1 MKVFSGSSNRP
12 LAEKVAQNLGLKLSS
27 LEIHKFPDGEKRV
40 RVVGSD
46 LEDDVVLVQSTGI
59 PVDENYM
66 ELFLILDALKRSGA
80 RSITLVSPYFGYQR
94 QDHMFREGEDVSFK
108 VIVQMLESLKVDKV
122 ITFDLHSIKIPE
134 FFHIP
139 VVHLTVLDLFVGKI
153 DKDSVLVSPDMGGIR
168 RIKYLSEKTG
178 LSFATIE
185 KNRDLKT
192 GRVQSEKIEGSVQ
205 NKNVAIVDDMISTG
219 ETIRAAVELLKKEC
233 AEKINV
239 FATHAVF
246 ADDASSILDNLDV
259 EKVYV
264 TDTIEVPKE
273 KQFEKLEIISV
284 ANLIVKELR

>member
-1 MKVFSGSSNRP
+1 VKIFSGSSNRP
-12 LAEKVAQNLGLKLSS
+12 LAEKVAQNLNLKLSP

-40 RVVGSD
+40 RVSD
-46 LEDDVVLVQSTGI
+46 VLEDDVVLIQSTGI

-66 ELFLILDALKRSGA
+66 ELFLILDSLKRSGA
-80 RSITLVSPYFGYQR
+80 RSITLVAPYFGYQR

-108 VIVQMLESLKVDKV
+108 VIVQILESFKVDKV

-139 VVHLTVLDLFVGKI
+139 VVHLTALDLFTERPL
-153 DKDSVLVSPDMGGIR
+153 DKNMVLVSPDMGGIR

-192 GRVQSEKIEGSVQ
+192 GKVESSKIEGDVKG
-205 NKNVAIVDDMISTG
+205 KNVAIVDDMISTG
-219 ETIRAAVELLKKEC
+219 GTIRAAVELLKKNG
-233 AEKINV
+233 AKRINV
-239 FATHAVF
+239 FATHAVL
-246 ADDASSILDNLDV
+246 AGDASSILENLDV

-264 TDTIEVPKE
+264 TDTIDTPQDK
-273 KQFEKLEIISV
+273 KFSKLEILSV
-284 ANLIVKELR
+284 ADLIAKELK

>member
-1 MKVFSGSSNRP
+1 MKIFSGSSNRP
-12 LAEKVAQNLGLKLSS
+12 LAEKVAQNLNLKLSP

-40 RVVGSD
+40 RVSD
-46 LEDDVVLVQSTGI
+46 VLEDDVVLIQSTGI

-66 ELFLILDALKRSGA
+66 ELFLILDSLKRSGA
-80 RSITLVSPYFGYQR
+80 RSITLVAPYFGYQR

-108 VIVQMLESLKVDKV
+108 VIVQILESFKVDKV

-139 VVHLTVLDLFVGKI
+139 VVHLTALDLFTERPL
-153 DKDSVLVSPDMGGIR
+153 DKNMVLVSPDMGGIR

-192 GRVQSEKIEGSVQ
+192 GKVESSKIEGDVKG
-205 NKNVAIVDDMISTG
+205 KNVAIVDDMISTG
-219 ETIRAAVELLKKEC
+219 GTIRAAVELLKKNG
-233 AEKINV
+233 AKRINV
-239 FATHAVF
+239 FATHAVL
-246 ADDASSILDNLDV
+246 AGDASSILENLDV

-264 TDTIEVPKE
+264 TDTIDTPQDK
-273 KQFEKLEIISV
+273 KFSKLEILSV
-284 ANLIVKELR
+284 ADLIAKELK

>member
-1 MKVFSGSSNRP
+1 MKIFSGSANRP
-12 LAEKVAQNLGLKLSS
+12 LAEKVAQKLGLKLSS
-27 LEIHKFPDGEKRV
+27 LEINKFPDGEKRV
-40 RVVGSD
+40 RVPDV
-46 LEDDVVLVQSTGI
+46 LEDDVVLIQSTSI
-59 PVDENYM
+59 PVDENYI

-80 RSITLVSPYFGYQR
+80 RSMTLVAPYFGYQR

-108 VIVQMLESLKVDKV
+108 VIVQMLEDLKVDKV

-139 VVHLTVLDLFVGKI
+139 VAHLTALDLFAKQI
-153 DKDSVLVSPDMGGIR
+153 KDSVLVSPDMGGIR

-219 ETIRAAVELLKKEC
+219 GTIRAAVELLKKNN
-233 AEKINV
+233 ALKINV

-246 ADDASSILDNLDV
+246 AGDASSILSNLDV

-264 TDTIEVPKE
+264 ADTIDIPQDNKF
-273 KQFEKLEIISV
+273 KNLEILSV
-284 ANLIVKELR
+284 ADLIAKELR